1 CLVLALIHRLA
12 QQDGFTYATTES
24 SESLEAMRALR
35 WSSLA
40 ASLLCLIGCLGD
52 PVGPAGTLVLRRL
65 APLDSVLVGA
75 PGRPFPTAITFQVV
89 DGDGRPVPA
98 AAVSWTLAGTDARLA
113 GAPANSDAHGEL
125 S

>member
-1 CLVLALIHRLA
+1 
-12 QQDGFTYATTES
+12 
-24 SESLEAMRALR
+24 MRALR
-35 WSSLA
+35 WPSLA

-98 AAVSWTLAGTDARLA
+98 AVSWTLAGTNARVD
-113 GAPANSDAHGEL
+113 GASANTDSRRHVSAVRVP
-125 S
+125 